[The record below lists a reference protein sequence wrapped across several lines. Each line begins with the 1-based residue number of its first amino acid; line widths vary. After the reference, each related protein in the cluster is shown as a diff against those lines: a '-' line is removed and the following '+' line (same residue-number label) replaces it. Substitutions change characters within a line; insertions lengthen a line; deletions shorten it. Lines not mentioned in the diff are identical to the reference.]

1 MVFRLAFSVDMPDRR
16 GRSYREWS
24 SDESE
29 SEESESDHANESLP
43 PPPRARTVAVEP
55 SPFTVTASQ
64 ETMPFAMDVS
74 CFHHARCARHS
85 SRRVRQLFSCL
96 QEELVQEGF
105 RAVRFDNVID
115 DAPAVVG
122 RLDQAMEVCQ
132 VCSSPATSASLQF
145 FLTF

>member
-1 MVFRLAFSVDMPDRR
+1 MPSSLIHTTAAFLQLLGCAQCPVRAVGRAYRGSSVNSQPVVRVCMPDRR

-29 SEESESDHANESLP
+29 SEESESDHASEPLP

-74 CFHHARCARHS
+74 SFRLMCAYHLTPYSSVVFLPSGRTRARGLS
-85 SRRVRQLFSCL
+85 SCSIRQ
-96 QEELVQEGF
+96 
-105 RAVRFDNVID
+105 RD
-115 DAPAVVG
+115 
-122 RLDQAMEVCQ
+122 
-132 VCSSPATSASLQF
+132 
-145 FLTF
+145 

>member
-1 MVFRLAFSVDMPDRR
+1 MPDRR

-29 SEESESDHANESLP
+29 AEESESDNANESLL

-74 CFHHARCARHS
+74 CFRQIFGPHLTPYS
-85 SRRVRQLFSCL
+85 SVVFLPSGRN
-96 QEELVQEGF
+96 
-105 RAVRFDNVID
+105 RA
-115 DAPAVVG
+115 
-122 RLDQAMEVCQ
+122 
-132 VCSSPATSASLQF
+132 
-145 FLTF
+145 